1 MGRHK
6 MALSKSKTSS
16 ADKESQIS
24 ELQKRLAASD
34 QEVKKENELSIE
46 EGRITSELTAL
57 GAQCRG
63 ERHQQVI
70 LRQREA
76 LGELRERIKKLE
88 LSHPTGQ

>member
-1 MGRHK
+1 